1 MPASPCCPD
10 NPKPVAPPEG
20 YVANGREIEVGD
32 CKCYEVGQ
40 ASGGPAILVVSDIF
54 GWHSGR
60 TRQICDKFADAG
72 FHVLLPNF
80 FECDGWD
87 HSKPLMGYSA
97 PWYFMQHLLYYKWA
111 CHDQQQRSCVSN
123 LSWKHAFYPLFMR
136 ATPRFV
142 KPSIQDHLLPY
153 LAASGRKVGVMGFCW
168 GGWITIRSCSL
179 PGVAC
184 GVAMHPTMNM
194 EGFHGGSAHEAY
206 SEVQAPLMCLAAGS
220 DPDEVKPGGPLE
232 ASMQRN
238 QKELDIREF
247 KDMKH
252 GWFPRGDVSDSQVK
266 QGVALAYDMALEFL
280 NKHLK

>member
-10 NPKPVAPPEG
+10 GPKPVAPPEG
-20 YVANGREIEVGD
+20 YVASGREISVGD
-32 CKCYEVGQ
+32 CTCYEVGQ
-40 ASGGPAILVVSDIF
+40 ASGGPAVLLVSDVF

-60 TRQICDKFADAG
+60 TRQICDRVADAG

-87 HSKPLMGYSA
+87 HSKPLMGYA
-97 PWYFMQHLLYYKWA
+97 TPWYFLKYLLYYKWA
-111 CHDQQQRSCVSN
+111 CDDHQQRSCLAN
-123 LSWKHAFYPLFMR
+123 LSWKYAFNLLFMR

-153 LAASGRKVGVMGFCW
+153 LSASGKKVGVMGFCW

-220 DPDEVKPGGPLE
+220 DPDEVKPGGPLD
-232 ASMQRN
+232 ASMQRG
-238 QKELDIREF
+238 QKLLEIHEF
-247 KDMKH
+247 KEMKH
-252 GWFPRGDVSDSQVK
+252 GWFPRGDVSDAQVK
-266 QGVALAYDMALEFL
+266 QGVALAYDMALKFL
-280 NKHLK
+280 NEHLR